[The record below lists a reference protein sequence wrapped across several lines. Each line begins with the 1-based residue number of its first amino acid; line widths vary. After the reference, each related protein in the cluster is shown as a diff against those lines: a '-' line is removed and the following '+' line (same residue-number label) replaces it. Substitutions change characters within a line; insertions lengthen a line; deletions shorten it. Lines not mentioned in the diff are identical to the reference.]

1 MRRLLYIEAYK
12 LFRQSRTF
20 YAVLALLIIESIVLL
35 SAYFQGTEI
44 IDMVL
49 SNLKDSFYFQ
59 GNLLNGNLIIYFILN
74 SFWFHVPLLIMIIVS
89 GMLTTEYEEKTVQT
103 VFMQPVVKWKYVLAK
118 YIVASLFASFLVLLL
133 ALTSFILSY
142 GLFGKGEL
150 IVYANGLTFFE
161 QTDAFFRL
169 VYAFLFGTLTLI
181 FFSAVSLT
189 LAVVLKETFKT
200 WIVSALF
207 LIVSTLLLKVD
218 LSNEILNHIVFFK
231 LNNTWQYF
239 FNQEIDWG
247 TITVNSLLIGF
258 YTLITILVGLFLF
271 QRKDIG

>member
-1 MRRLLYIEAYK
+1 MKRLLYIEAFK
-12 LFRQSRTF
+12 LLRQSRTL
-20 YAVLALLIIESIVLL
+20 YAVFALLIIESIVLF

-49 SNLKDSFYFQ
+49 SNLKDTFYFQ

-89 GMLTTEYEEKTVQT
+89 GMLTTEYQEKTVQT

-118 YIVASLFASFLVLLL
+118 YIVASLFTVGIVLLL
-133 ALTSFILSY
+133 ALTSILLSY
-142 GLFGKGEL
+142 GIFGKGDL
-150 IVYANGLTFFE
+150 IVYNNGLIFFE
-161 QTDAFFRL
+161 QSDALFRL
-169 VYAFLFGTLTLI
+169 IYAFLFGTLTLL
-181 FFSAVSLT
+181 FFSTVSLT

-218 LSNEILNHIVFFK
+218 LGNAVLNQITFFK

-239 FNQEIDWG
+239 FSQEIDWE
-247 TITVNSLLIGF
+247 TVIVNSVCIGF
-258 YTLITILVGLFLF
+258 YSLFTVLLGLFLF

>member
-142 GLFGKGEL
+142 GLFGKGDL

>member
-1 MRRLLYIEAYK
+1 MKRLLYIEAFK
-12 LFRQSRTF
+12 LLRQSRTL
-20 YAVLALLIIESIVLL
+20 YAVFALLIIESIVLF

-44 IDMVL
+44 IDIVL
-49 SNLKDSFYFQ
+49 SNLKDTFYFQ

-89 GMLTTEYEEKTVQT
+89 GMLTTEYQEKTLQT

-118 YIVASLFASFLVLLL
+118 YIVASLFTVGIVFLL
-133 ALTSFILSY
+133 ALTSILLSY
-142 GLFGKGEL
+142 GIFGKGDL
-150 IVYANGLTFFE
+150 IVYNNGLVFFE
-161 QTDAFFRL
+161 QSDAFLRL
-169 VYAFLFGTLTLI
+169 IYAFLFGTVTLL
-181 FFSAVSLT
+181 FFSTVSLT

-218 LSNEILNHIVFFK
+218 LGNAVLNQITFFK

-239 FNQEIDWG
+239 FSREIDWE
-247 TITVNSLLIGF
+247 TVIVNSVCIGF
-258 YTLITILVGLFLF
+258 YSLFTVLLGLLLF
-271 QRKDIG
+271 QKKDIG